1 MPEGFSVDA
10 FLIGGREAE
19 ILGNELG
26 IDPDQVARLV
36 AEQLR
41 HEAMTGIRLSAEEA
55 YEALQK
61 QAVSERRGALRVIRG
76 GLSQK
81 AETV

>member
-1 MPEGFSVDA
+1 MPEGHSVDA

-55 YEALQK
+55 LEVLQK

-76 GLSQK
+76 GLGKK